1 MPSISP
7 EAVTSLRRS
16 TRAKKRIVLAEND
29 EENEGPQSAPKKSRA
44 SKPKSEDAIVIAD
57 GTGSPTEGASSSLKA
72 KKSGGAAVSKPKKAP
87 ARKEKEMAPHEDNE
101 EHEDE
106 EDGEVLKKGDRLP
119 SIKLKD
125 EEGNTVDV
133 STLAG
138 EKGVVFF
145 LYPKADTPGCT
156 NQACGYRDM
165 FDEIAVFGY
174 EVYGLSKDTPTAQQK
189 WKAKKSLNY
198 HLLSDPKSK
207 LIKRLGAFV
216 PPKNT
221 KRSHFIFEKGTG
233 NLIDIDIGVRPA
245 EDPNNVLGFLT
256 EKYL

>member
-1 MPSISP
+1 MTSISP
-7 EAVTSLRRS
+7 EADTSLRRS
-16 TRAKKRIVLAEND
+16 TRAKKRIVLAESD
-29 EENEGPQSAPKKSRA
+29 EENDGPQTAPKKSRA
-44 SKPKSEDAIVIAD
+44 SKPKSEDVLVISDKAEI
-57 GTGSPTEGASSSLKA
+57 TTEGVSLSPKA
-72 KKSGGAAVSKPKKAP
+72 KKVVAAVSKPKKAP
-87 ARKEKEMAPHEDNE
+87 AKKKKEMTPDEDSE
-101 EHEDE
+101 EREDE
-106 EDGEVLKKGDRLP
+106 EDGEVLKMGDRLP
-119 SIKLKD
+119 SIKLED

-165 FDEIAVFGY
+165 FEEIAVFGY
-174 EVYGLSKDTPTAQQK
+174 EIYGLSKDTPTAQQK

-245 EDPNNVLGFLT
+245 EDPNNVVGFLT

>member
-1 MPSISP
+1 MSSIAP
-7 EAVTSLRRS
+7 EADTSLRRS
-16 TRAKKRIVLAEND
+16 SRVTKRIVIADND
-29 EENEGPQSAPKKSRA
+29 EGNEGCQPAPKKSRA
-44 SKPKSEDAIVIAD
+44 SKPKKESAVVISDVAEI
-57 GTGSPTEGASSSLKA
+57 PVEAASSPPKA
-72 KKSGGAAVSKPKKAP
+72 KESGGAAVS
-87 ARKEKEMAPHEDNE
+87 NE

-106 EDGEVLKKGDRLP
+106 EDGEVLKMGDKLP
-119 SIKLKD
+119 SIKLND

-133 STLAG
+133 STLIG

-165 FDEIAVFGY
+165 YDEIAAFGY

-189 WKAKKSLNY
+189 WKTKKSLTY

-233 NLIDIDIGVRPA
+233 NLIDVAIGVKPA

-256 EKYL
+256 EKYS

>member
-1 MPSISP
+1 MSSISP
-7 EAVTSLRRS
+7 EADTSLRRS
-16 TRAKKRIVLAEND
+16 SRITKRIVIADND
-29 EENEGPQSAPKKSRA
+29 EGNGGSQPAPKKSRA
-44 SKPKSEDAIVIAD
+44 SKPKKESAVVISDVAEI
-57 GTGSPTEGASSSLKA
+57 PVEAASSTPTA
-72 KKSGGAAVSKPKKAP
+72 KESGGATVK
-87 ARKEKEMAPHEDNE
+87 
-101 EHEDE
+101 HEDE
-106 EDGEVLKKGDRLP
+106 EDGEVLKMGDKLP
-119 SIKLKD
+119 SIKLND

-133 STLAG
+133 STLIG

-165 FDEIAVFGY
+165 HDEIAAFGY

-189 WKAKKSLNY
+189 WKTKKSLTY

-233 NLIDIDIGVRPA
+233 NLIDVAIGVKPA

-256 EKYL
+256 EKYS

>member
-1 MPSISP
+1 MI
-7 EAVTSLRRS
+7 AD
-16 TRAKKRIVLAEND
+16 ND
-29 EENEGPQSAPKKSRA
+29 EGNEGCQPAPKKSRA
-44 SKPKSEDAIVIAD
+44 SKPKKESAVVISDVAEI
-57 GTGSPTEGASSSLKA
+57 PVEAASSPPKA
-72 KKSGGAAVSKPKKAP
+72 KESGGAAVSKSKKAP
-87 ARKEKEMAPHEDNE
+87 TGKKNEITPDEGNE

-106 EDGEVLKKGDRLP
+106 EDGEVLKMGDKLP
-119 SIKLKD
+119 SIKLND

-133 STLAG
+133 STLIG

-165 FDEIAVFGY
+165 YDEIAAFGY

-189 WKAKKSLNY
+189 WKTKKSLTY

-233 NLIDIDIGVRPA
+233 NLIDVAIGVKPA

-256 EKYL
+256 EKYS